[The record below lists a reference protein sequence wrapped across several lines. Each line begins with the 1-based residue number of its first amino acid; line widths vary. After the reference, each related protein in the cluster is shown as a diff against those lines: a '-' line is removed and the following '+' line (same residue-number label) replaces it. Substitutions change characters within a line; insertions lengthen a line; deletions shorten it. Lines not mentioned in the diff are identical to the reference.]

1 MAAWPFLPR
10 GKASD
15 PTLFQTTLVAFLIVT
30 VLGDCGPPPI
40 LPFASP
46 INQLYETKFE
56 TGASVKYTCKPGF
69 KIVSSNHLTCAVN
82 GAWIYNVFC
91 EKKQCRNPGELI
103 NGKVEIVTDLLFG
116 SVIKFSC
123 SKGYLLIGSATSQCE
138 IRGNGT
144 DWSDSLPECLAI
156 KCDSPPAIMNGKHS
170 GGHRDFYTYGSVV
183 TYKCESDFSL
193 IGNASISCTVVN
205 KTMGVWSPSP
215 PTCEKITCHPP
226 QIANGALISGFGPLY
241 TYKDSIVIKCKKGYR
256 LNGSSLIL
264 CDTNGEWYPSIPTC
278 EHSGCTTLPDIPFAS
293 WEKNILTLKNLDG
306 FEVGTE
312 LKYQCKPGY
321 QPAPSEAQIIT
332 CQENRTWTLSKGCER
347 VCCPTPD
354 LENIKIISE
363 RKDFSSICTYA
374 YGDYVYYM
382 CEEGYYPIS
391 PDGRSLCQVDG
402 MWNPVIP
409 LCQPGKNA
417 EGDCQFQSVSIKG
430 VCLKPE
436 IKHGKLSVEKNHYVE
451 MEKLTLRCDSGYDI
465 VGPQSIICLQNR
477 TWYPEIPTCEKE
489 VLKGCEQVQ
498 AGRKLMKCLPSHEDV
513 KRALEVYKLSLEIKQ
528 LQEENN
534 RWENTQKK

>member
-1 MAAWPFLPR
+1 MHSPGIPHTLTKSSWMHREGDMAAWPFLPR

-144 DWSDSLPECLAI
+144 DWSDSLPECL
-156 KCDSPPAIMNGKHS
+156 
-170 GGHRDFYTYGSVV
+170 
-183 TYKCESDFSL
+183 E
-193 IGNASISCTVVN
+193 
-205 KTMGVWSPSP
+205 
-215 PTCEKITCHPP
+215 ITCHPP